1 MKQAFLCLVT
11 FLSDLLPVDG
21 KNRDSMDLLP
31 VTGSIITL
39 FILVG
44 VGFIAYRLGYVT
56 RHGASGLS
64 SLLVNVSIPCL
75 ILESMQ
81 VPLSSGLVHSMEIIV
96 IVEIVVYAVSF
107 CIAALIPCILKGSPF
122 ETGVLRFMLIFSN
135 LGFMGYPV
143 AYAMFGQE
151 SVFYVTL
158 INLPFGFL
166 VFTIGV
172 FLLRPD
178 LASHPDLRRILTPGL
193 LASFLGLI
201 LLVTGIT
208 IPPPL
213 NESIS
218 LLGSVTTPLAMIVI
232 GTFLAP
238 LPLADMI
245 SDTRVWVISACR
257 LMVIPVIVFII
268 ISPFVTDPLL
278 LGIPVLL
285 AAMPVAA
292 NTVLLSE
299 EYGVNAELA
308 SKGVFISTLLS
319 LVTIPIIGYVLLP

>member
-1 MKQAFLCLVT
+1 M
-11 FLSDLLPVDG
+11 DILPVA
-21 KNRDSMDLLP
+21 
-31 VTGSIITL
+31 TSIGTL
-39 FILVG
+39 FILIG
-44 VGFIAYRLGYVT
+44 VGFASYRLGYIT
-56 RHGASGLS
+56 RSGASGLS

-81 VPLSSGLVHSMEIIV
+81 IQLSEGLIYSMEMIAV
-96 IVEIVVYAVSF
+96 IEMVVYAVSF
-107 CIAALIPCILKGSPF
+107 LFAIAVPYFLFGSPF

-135 LGFMGYPV
+135 IGFMGYPI
-143 AYAMFGQE
+143 AYAIYGPE

-158 INLPFGFL
+158 VNLPFGFL
-166 VFTIGV
+166 VFTVGV

-178 LASHPDLRRILTPGL
+178 LASHPDLKRIVTPGL
-193 LASFLGLI
+193 IASVFGLFLLG
-201 LLVTGIT
+201 TGIT
-208 IPPPL
+208 FPSPL

-218 LLGSVTTPLAMIVI
+218 LLGSITTPLAMIVI

-238 LPLADMI
+238 LPFLAMI
-245 SDTRVWVISACR
+245 SDMRIWVISSIR
-257 LMVIPVIVFII
+257 LLIIPAIVFAI
-268 ISPFVTDPLL
+268 ISPFITDPLL

-319 LVTIPIIGYVLLP
+319 LVTIPVIGLFLLP

>member
-1 MKQAFLCLVT
+1 MDF
-11 FLSDLLPVDG
+11 LPVA
-21 KNRDSMDLLP
+21 
-31 VTGSIITL
+31 TSIFTL
-39 FILVG
+39 FILIG
-44 VGFIAYRLGYVT
+44 VGFLAFRMGYIT
-56 RHGASGLS
+56 RSGASGLS
-64 SLLVNVSIPCL
+64 SLLVNVAIPCL

-81 VPLSSGLVHSMEIIV
+81 VPLSSGLVYSMEVIALIEVVVYLVSFISAIV
-96 IVEIVVYAVSF
+96 IPW
-107 CIAALIPCILKGSPF
+107 CLTGSVF

-143 AYAMFGQE
+143 AYAMFGEE

-166 VFTIGV
+166 VFTLGV

-178 LASHPDLRRILTPGL
+178 LARNPDLKRIVTPGL
-193 LASFLGLI
+193 IASVLGLC
-201 LLVTGIT
+201 LLGTGTT
-208 IPPPL
+208 IPSPL

-218 LLGSVTTPLAMIVI
+218 LLGSITTPLAMIVI

-238 LPLADMI
+238 LPFFSMI
-245 SDTRVWVISACR
+245 SDIRVWIISAAR
-257 LMVIPVIVFII
+257 LILIPVIVFLI

-319 LVTIPIIGYVLLP
+319 LVTIPLIGIYLLP

>member
-1 MKQAFLCLVT
+1 MDF
-11 FLSDLLPVDG
+11 LPVA
-21 KNRDSMDLLP
+21 
-31 VTGSIITL
+31 TSICTL
-39 FILVG
+39 FILIG
-44 VGFIAYRLGYVT
+44 VGFLAFRMGYIT
-56 RHGASGLS
+56 RSGASGLS
-64 SLLVNVSIPCL
+64 SLLVNVAIPCL

-81 VPLSSGLVHSMEIIV
+81 VPLSSGLVYNMEIIA
-96 IVEIVVYAVSF
+96 IVEIVVYLVSF
-107 CIAALIPCILKGSPF
+107 VCAIIIPAFMKGSGF

-143 AYAMFGQE
+143 ANAMFGEE

-166 VFTIGV
+166 VFTVGV

-178 LASHPDLRRILTPGL
+178 LARNPDLKQILTPGL
-193 LASFLGLI
+193 TASVLGLC
-201 LLVTGIT
+201 LLGTGIT
-208 IPPPL
+208 IPSPL
-213 NESIS
+213 NESIT
-218 LLGSVTTPLAMIVI
+218 LLGSITTPLAMIVI

-238 LPLADMI
+238 LPFFSMI
-245 SDTRVWVISACR
+245 SDMRVWVISGAR
-257 LMVIPVIVFII
+257 LVLIPVIVYLI

-319 LVTIPIIGYVLLP
+319 LITIPLVGIVLLP

>member
-1 MKQAFLCLVT
+1 MDFIPVVT
-11 FLSDLLPVDG
+11 
-21 KNRDSMDLLP
+21 
-31 VTGSIITL
+31 SIFTL
-39 FILVG
+39 FILIG
-44 VGFIAYRLGYVT
+44 VGFVAFRMGYIT
-56 RHGASGLS
+56 RSGASGLS
-64 SLLVNVSIPCL
+64 SLLVNVAIPCL

-81 VPLSSGLVHSMEIIV
+81 VPLSEGLIYSMEMIV
-96 IVEIVVYAVSF
+96 FIEIVVYVVSF
-107 CIAALIPCILKGSPF
+107 IFAGIVPLLLHGSRF

-143 AYAMFGQE
+143 AYAMFGE
-151 SVFYVTL
+151 ASVFYVTL
-158 INLPFGFL
+158 VNLPFGFL
-166 VFTIGV
+166 VFTVGV

-178 LASHPDLRRILTPGL
+178 LARQPDIKRIVTPGL
-193 LASFLGLI
+193 IASILGLV
-201 LLVTGIT
+201 LLGTGLT
-208 IPPPL
+208 IPSPI

-218 LLGSVTTPLAMIVI
+218 LLGSITTPLAMIVI

-238 LPLADMI
+238 LPFFEML
-245 SDTRVWVISACR
+245 SDTRIWIISSIR
-257 LMVIPVIVFII
+257 LLAIPAVVFLL
-268 ISPFVTDPLL
+268 ISPFVHDPFL

-319 LVTIPIIGYVLLP
+319 LVTIPLISIFLLP

>member
-1 MKQAFLCLVT
+1 MDF
-11 FLSDLLPVDG
+11 LPVA
-21 KNRDSMDLLP
+21 
-31 VTGSIITL
+31 TSIFTL
-39 FILVG
+39 FILIG
-44 VGFIAYRLGYVT
+44 IGFIAFRLGYIS
-56 RHGASGLS
+56 RSGASGLS

-75 ILESMQ
+75 IVESMQ
-81 VPLSSGLVHSMEIIV
+81 VPLTSDLMQSMKLLVLI
-96 IVEIVVYAVSF
+96 EIVVYAVSF
-107 CIAALIPCILKGSPF
+107 AMAVVIPLFLYGSQF

-143 AYAMFGQE
+143 AYAMFGTE

-158 INLPFGFL
+158 INLPFGFM

-178 LASHPDLRRILTPGL
+178 LARNPDLKRIITPGL
-193 LASFLGLI
+193 IASCIGLVLLG
-201 LLVTGIT
+201 TGLT
-208 IPPPL
+208 IPSPV

-218 LLGSVTTPLAMIVI
+218 LLGSITTPLAMIVI

-238 LPLADMI
+238 LPFFSMI
-245 SDTRVWVISACR
+245 SDFRVWVISVVR
-257 LMVIPVIVFII
+257 LLVIPFLVLFII
-268 ISPFVTDPLL
+268 RSFTSDPLL

-319 LVTIPIIGYVLLP
+319 LGTIPVIGTFLLL

>member
-1 MKQAFLCLVT
+1 MDFIPVVT
-11 FLSDLLPVDG
+11 
-21 KNRDSMDLLP
+21 
-31 VTGSIITL
+31 SIFTL
-39 FILVG
+39 FILIG
-44 VGFIAYRLGYVT
+44 VGFVAFRMGYIT
-56 RHGASGLS
+56 RSGASGLS
-64 SLLVNVSIPCL
+64 SLLVNVAIPCL

-81 VPLSSGLVHSMEIIV
+81 VPLSEGLIYSMEMIV
-96 IVEIVVYAVSF
+96 FIEIVVYVVSF
-107 CIAALIPCILKGSPF
+107 IFAGIVPLLLHGSRF

-143 AYAMFGQE
+143 AYAMFGE
-151 SVFYVTL
+151 ASVFYVTL
-158 INLPFGFL
+158 VNLPFGFL
-166 VFTIGV
+166 VFTVGV

-178 LASHPDLRRILTPGL
+178 LARQPDIKRIVTPGL
-193 LASFLGLI
+193 IASILGLV
-201 LLVTGIT
+201 LLGTGLT
-208 IPPPL
+208 IPSPV

-218 LLGSVTTPLAMIVI
+218 LLGSITTPLAMIVI

-238 LPLADMI
+238 LPFFEML
-245 SDTRVWVISACR
+245 SDTRIWIISSIR
-257 LMVIPVIVFII
+257 LLAIPAVVFLL
-268 ISPFVTDPLL
+268 ISPFVHDPLL

-319 LVTIPIIGYVLLP
+319 LVTIPLISIFLLP

>member
-1 MKQAFLCLVT
+1 MDF
-11 FLSDLLPVDG
+11 FPVA
-21 KNRDSMDLLP
+21 S
-31 VTGSIITL
+31 SIFTL
-39 FILVG
+39 FILIG
-44 VGFIAYRLGYVT
+44 VGFIAYRVGYLS
-56 RHGASGLS
+56 RSGASGLS

-81 VPLSSGLVHSMEIIV
+81 VPLSSGLIHSMKILLLI
-96 IVEIVVYAVSF
+96 EIVVYAVSF
-107 CIAALIPCILKGSPF
+107 TVAVLVPYFFKGSLF
-122 ETGVLRFMLIFSN
+122 ETGVMRFMLIFSN

-143 AYAMFGQE
+143 AYAMFGEE

-178 LASHPDLRRILTPGL
+178 LASHPDVKRIITPGL
-193 LASFLGLI
+193 IASFIGLFLLG
-201 LLVTGIT
+201 TGLT
-208 IPPPL
+208 IPSPL

-218 LLGSVTTPLAMIVI
+218 LLGDITTPLAMIVI

-238 LPLADMI
+238 LPVYDMI
-245 SDTRVWVISACR
+245 SDIRIWAISGFR
-257 LMVIPVIVFII
+257 LLVIPIIVLLII
-268 ISPFVTDPLL
+268 RFFTSDPLL
-278 LGIPVLL
+278 IGVSVLL

-319 LVTIPIIGYVLLP
+319 LVTIPVIGVLLLT

>member
-1 MKQAFLCLVT
+1 MIVVIEVVVYLISFAFAAV
-11 FLSDLLPVDG
+11 
-21 KNRDSMDLLP
+21 
-31 VTGSIITL
+31 
-39 FILVG
+39 
-44 VGFIAYRLGYVT
+44 
-56 RHGASGLS
+56 
-64 SLLVNVSIPCL
+64 
-75 ILESMQ
+75 
-81 VPLSSGLVHSMEIIV
+81 VPL
-96 IVEIVVYAVSF
+96 F
-107 CIAALIPCILKGSPF
+107 LKGSSF

-143 AYAMFGQE
+143 AYAMFGPE

-166 VFTIGV
+166 VFTLGV

-178 LASHPDLRRILTPGL
+178 LARNPELKRIVTPGL
-193 LASFLGLI
+193 IASIFGLF

-208 IPPPL
+208 IPSPL
-213 NESIS
+213 NESVS
-218 LLGSVTTPLAMIVI
+218 LLGSITTPLAMIVI

-238 LPLADMI
+238 LPFLGMV
-245 SDTRVWVISACR
+245 SDIRVWAISLLR
-257 LMVIPVIVFII
+257 LLVIPFAVFLI
-268 ISPFVTDPLL
+268 ISPFISDPLL

-319 LVTIPIIGYVLLP
+319 LVTIPLIGLFLLP